1 MARPFLSTIQALLS
15 GLAQN
20 NPKRNGPIAM
30 RPRTVVPISP
40 TANRVLSSMRQAP
53 IEQEDY
59 DPDSVSPDLRET
71 QPTPWLDTRA
81 RQVNPPDRLTKL
93 QDEADY
99 LAGDENRGRGGSI
112 IKQPGRLKSGLLV
125 ALQGIGEAARRNVAA
140 GRTDW
145 SDLAGVAGAGA
156 GGMGVGVADP
166 KIIVRARHQKAVAEN
181 EKELNNELNRANARS
196 IIASRKAND
205 EYKGSLEEKAI
216 RDQELRE
223 KDITRKQKYQ
233 DASLKIRQDVL
244 NGRISYQT
252 WQKQQ
257 KELDRA
263 FNEDKFDETKR
274 HNTVTEGISQQ
285 NADSSRINA
294 LKPPAGTGDPNDALE
309 RAQELQ
315 RQIDELDSQDK
326 AEPSYKPVLDKDTK
340 EPMTNA
346 KGQIIYSNDFT
357 DAYKQRQQQK
367 RVLAQEKEKLF
378 GEARK
383 AKGRSASNN
392 NTTFSV
398 SAWKK
403 ANPNGDASQAE
414 AKARSLGYTVIN

>member
-1 MARPFLSTIQALLS
+1 MPTPLQLVQTLLS

-20 NPKRNGPIAM
+20 NPKRNGIAM
-30 RPRTVVPISP
+30 RPRMVGSP
-40 TANRVLSSMRQAP
+40 TANRLLSDMRNAP
-53 IEQEDY
+53 IESQTDY
-59 DPDSVSPDLRET
+59 DPNSVSPEMRQTE
-71 QPTPWLDTRA
+71 PTPWLDTRA
-81 RQVNPPDRLTKL
+81 RQINPPDRLTKL

-99 LAGDENRGRGGSI
+99 LAGGEDRGRGGTI
-112 IKQPGRLKSGLLV
+112 IQQPGRLKSGLLV
-125 ALQGIGEAARRNVAA
+125 ALQNIGETARRNVAA

-145 SDLAGVAGAGA
+145 GDLAGVAGAAAGGA
-156 GGMGVGVADP
+156 GVGIADP
-166 KIIVRARHQKAVAEN
+166 KIIVRARHNKAVAEN
-181 EKELNNELNRANARS
+181 ERDLNVALNRANAQS

-205 EYKGSLEEKAI
+205 AYKGSLEDKAL

-223 KDITRKQKYQ
+223 KDINRKQKYQ
-233 DASLKIRQDVL
+233 DASLKIRQDAL
-244 NGRISYQT
+244 DGRISYQE

-285 NADSSRINA
+285 NADSIRINA
-294 LKPPAGTGDPNDALE
+294 LKPPAGTGDPQEAYD
-309 RAQELQ
+309 RASELQ
-315 RQIDELDSQDK
+315 RQIDELDAQDK
-326 AEPSYKPVLDKDTK
+326 KEPSYKPVLDKDTK
-340 EPMTNA
+340 EPMVDA
-346 KGQIIYSNDFT
+346 KGNIIYSNDFS

-367 RVLAQEKEKLF
+367 RVLAQEKERLF
-378 GEARK
+378 SEARK

-403 ANPNGDASQAE
+403 ANPKGDASQAE
-414 AKARSLGYTVIN
+414 AKARSLGYTVIK